1 MGLRVEHS
9 TGSAADFHDRE
20 LPIDHRLVVWHFAVD
35 RPAIVLGSRQ
45 HDDVLD
51 LVACR
56 DAGVEVVHRR
66 SGGGLVHLVP
76 GGVLW
81 VDVVVPATDRRSI
94 SDVRGSMEWMGEQ
107 WVEALRRVGC
117 SAGVVVHRGGLEH
130 SSWSD
135 LLCFAGIGPGE
146 VLLDGRKLVGISQR
160 RTRSAARFQCAVHL
174 HAATADLLPADLL
187 PAGVLGLLTP
197 PLPPL
202 GELPVVAALEPH
214 LAPHLVDAL
223 VDVLNGVPPDAVPC
237 TVR

>member
-81 VDVVVPATDRRSI
+81 VDVVVPSADRRSI
-94 SDVRGSMEWMGEQ
+94 RDVRGSMVWMGEQ
-107 WVEALRRVGC
+107 WVEALRRVGI
-117 SAGVVVHRGGLEH
+117 ARDVAVHRGGLEG
-130 SSWSD
+130 SAWSE
-135 LLCFAGIGPGE
+135 LICFAGVGPGE

-160 RTRSAARFQCAVHL
+160 RTRVAARFQCAVHL
-174 HAATADLLPADLL
+174 SSAPSDRLAPDVLQLLA
-187 PAGVLGLLTP
+187 P

-202 GELPVVAALEPH
+202 DELPETAALDPR
-214 LAPHLVDAL
+214 LAPLLVDTL
-223 VDVLNGVPPDAVPC
+223 VDVLA
-237 TVR
+237 TS